1 MKIGPAFSD
10 NIHSEKRYFTKKSR
24 FSFDKGASMR
34 NLFLQVIIILFSI
47 TLFGRLVF
55 LQVIQGGYYRSLS
68 DTNRLQTALVHAPR
82 GIIFDRTGKS
92 LVLNMP
98 GFREVVNGKIQLLT
112 QEDALAKIAKGNKHL
127 EVDSLRYYPYKDS
140 LAHIIGYLG
149 QISPEGYKEKKAQGY
164 QQNDLVGVL
173 GIEAQYESFLRGNDG
188 KILTEVDA
196 LGQPK
201 RTLGQSDPISGRN
214 ITLTIDADFQQKV
227 FDATKDIKKGVV
239 IVSTPQGE
247 ILSMVSRPSF
257 DTNLFTMGKT
267 YHPESNLYSSI
278 SQIILDN
285 QNQPFLNRAITG
297 LYAPGST
304 FKLVVAAAGLE
315 SGLIDQNYTVD
326 DEGTLKLG
334 DFSFSNWYYTENGKV
349 EGIVNIIKAIQR
361 SNDIFFYKVGNLLG
375 VDKLSAFA
383 QKFGLGSRLGID
395 LPGEAKG
402 LVPTKEWKKKIIGD
416 NWYTG
421 DDYHYGI
428 GQGYLLTT
436 PLQVNTWTQTIANKG
451 TMYQPHLLK
460 SAGQTSN
467 TVLPKIV
474 SQGLLKDK
482 NFNLIRQGMIAAC
495 EPGGVAYPLFH
506 FKVNNAKLQIDGK
519 NFLEDS
525 LATRSANATSSASR
539 EVSIACKTGTAENGD
554 TQTTTPHAWITLFAP
569 AYNPQIVITV
579 LVENGGGGSDI
590 AAPIAKKVL
599 EAWFEK

>member
-10 NIHSEKRYFTKKSR
+10 SIHSEKRYFTKKSR

-34 NLFLQVIIILFSI
+34 NLFLQIIIFLFSI
-47 TLFGRLVF
+47 ILFGRLF
-55 LQVIQGGYYRSLS
+55 LLQVVQGKYYRSLS
-68 DTNRLQTALVHAPR
+68 DTNKLQTALIHAPR

-92 LVLNMP
+92 LDLNMP
-98 GFREVVNGKIQLLT
+98 GFREIVNGKIQLLT
-112 QEDALAKIAKGNKHL
+112 PEDALAKIAKGDKHL

-140 LAHIIGYLG
+140 LAHVIGYLG
-149 QISPEGYKEKKAQGY
+149 QISPEEYKKKKSQGY
-164 QQNDLVGVL
+164 QPDDLVGVL
-173 GIEAQYESFLRGNDG
+173 GIESQYESSLRGIDG
-188 KILTEVDA
+188 KVLTEVDA
-196 LGQPK
+196 LGHQK
-201 RTLGQSDPISGRN
+201 RTLGQSDPIAGRN

-227 FDATKDIKKGVV
+227 FDATRDIKKGAV

-247 ILSMVSRPSF
+247 ILSLVSRPSF
-257 DTNLFTMGKT
+257 DANLFTMGKT
-267 YHPESNLYSSI
+267 YHSQSGSYSDV
-278 SQIILDN
+278 SQILLDN

-304 FKLVVAAAGLE
+304 FKLIVAAAGLE
-315 SGLIDQNYTVD
+315 NKVIDQNYTVD

-334 DFSFSNWYYTENGKV
+334 NFSFSNWYYTEYGKV
-349 EGIVNIIKAIQR
+349 EGLVNVIKAIQR

-375 VDKLSAFA
+375 VDKLSDFA
-383 QKFGLGSRLGID
+383 EKFGLGSRLGID

-402 LVPTKEWKKKIIGD
+402 LVPTREWKQKVIGD

-436 PLQVNTWTQTIANKG
+436 PLQVNTWTQAMANQG

-460 SAGQTSN
+460 ELA
-467 TVLPKIV
+467 PKIIAKD
-474 SQGLLKDK
+474 LLGEK
-482 NFNLIRQGMIAAC
+482 NFDLIRQGMIAAC
-495 EPGGVAYPLFH
+495 APGGVAYPLFH
-506 FKVNNAKLQIDGK
+506 FKVNNVKLPIDGE
-519 NFLEDS
+519 NFLEDPD
-525 LATRSANATSSASR
+525 ATKSAGTTPSASR

-554 TQTTTPHAWITLFAP
+554 SQTNPHAWITIFAP
-569 AYNPQIVITV
+569 AYNPQIVVTV
-579 LVENGGGGSDI
+579 LAENGGGGSDI